1 MIMNRVGEVLVLLGS
16 SHTSLQLIVVSLHL
30 YEFLLMVLLHLHNT
44 GLELLESVIVCH
56 GCWERIG
63 AS

>member
-44 GLELLESVIVCH
+44 GLELLESVVAWHRC
-56 GCWERIG
+56 
-63 AS
+63 